1 MPSKAPRDMT
11 AGQWRQ
17 FSYQWWKWKDRKDEV
32 CR

>member
-11 AGQWRQ
+11 AGQWRD
-17 FSYQWWKWKDRKDEV
+17 FEYRWLKWLDQKLEA